1 MNAQSVVGHNSRNK
15 IAHLTSV
22 HSPFDVRIFHKE
34 CKSLVRA
41 GYEVTLIA
49 CHEKDETREGVRIRA
64 VPKAAGRLSR
74 MIRVVC
80 SVYRE
85 AVRLNADL
93 YHFHDPEL
101 LPVGLLLRMRGKVV
115 VYDVHEDVSADVARK
130 HYIPRGLRRFSA
142 SAVSL
147 LETLAARFFS
157 AVVPATPSISR
168 RFASLRQPRV
178 VVSNYPV
185 LEEFHAAAP
194 VAWTCRSPAIGY
206 VGVLS
211 RDRGIAE
218 ITQALSLLSPSFQ
231 VTLKLAGTFSPPS
244 FREEL
249 AALNGWGQTQ
259 FLGTLDRA
267 GVVDLLSEVR
277 AGLVVL
283 QPTPAFL
290 DSVPIKMFEYMCAG
304 IPVIAS
310 DFPGFAEI
318 MNEERCGLLVDPHDP
333 RTIAQAIEFVLAH
346 PEEAEEMG
354 RRGREAV
361 MTKYNWAGEERKLIQ
376 LYRSLLDTPCVA

>member
-1 MNAQSVVGHNSRNK
+1 
-15 IAHLTSV
+15 
-22 HSPFDVRIFHKE
+22 
-34 CKSLVRA
+34 
-41 GYEVTLIA
+41 
-49 CHEKDETREGVRIRA
+49 
-64 VPKAAGRLSR
+64 
-74 MIRVVC
+74 
-80 SVYRE
+80 
-85 AVRLNADL
+85 
-93 YHFHDPEL
+93 
-101 LPVGLLLRMRGKVV
+101 
-115 VYDVHEDVSADVARK
+115 
-130 HYIPRGLRRFSA
+130 
-142 SAVSL
+142 L

-157 AVVPATPSISR
+157 AVVPATPTISR

-218 ITQALSLLSPSFQ
+218 ITQALSLLSPSCQ

-244 FREEL
+244 FREQL
-249 AALNGWGQTQ
+249 AVLNGWGQTQ
-259 FLGTLDRA
+259 VLGTLDRA
-267 GVVDLLSEVR
+267 GVVDMLSEVR

-283 QPTPAFL
+283 KPTPAFL

-310 DFPGFAEI
+310 NFPGFAKI

-361 MTKYNWAGEERKLIQ
+361 VAKYNWAGEERKLIQ
-376 LYRSLLDTPCVA
+376 LYRRLLDSPCVA